1 MQKKRNRK
9 KMNIDELKSNINEDD
24 LLLLYYYI
32 DENEGSFTPEE
43 KVALY
48 NLLCELDQKLLTD
61 DEEE

>member
-1 MQKKRNRK
+1 
-9 KMNIDELKSNINEDD
+9 MNIDELKSNINEDD

-32 DENEGSFTPEE
+32 NEHEETFTPEE